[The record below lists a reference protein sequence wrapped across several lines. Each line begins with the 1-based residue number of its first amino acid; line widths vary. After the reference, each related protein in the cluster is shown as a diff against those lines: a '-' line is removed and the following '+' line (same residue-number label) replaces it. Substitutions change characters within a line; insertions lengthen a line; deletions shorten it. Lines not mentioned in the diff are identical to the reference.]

1 MQNNLH
7 KIVRFLH
14 ALLSFTEPEPKAP
27 NVTYS
32 ATPKSLLNQSTEI
45 VEQPVTKKKKLEYIP
60 MPTIV
65 KAKYIPTTINNTLE
79 SNTSNEYTIDTPND
93 NIKSPNNEKLNG
105 IDIPVYKPTKI
116 ATTESVFVNHSNNDI
131 KNAIVSTNGYTDV
144 KLQSEEK
151 NKSDQETKRRL
162 SNSSTEKTS
171 KHSNSSSS
179 KCKSSSG
186 SSSRSSKSSDKK
198 ENSHRSSSSS
208 KSRSSRSS
216 SSRDHK
222 SSSRHS
228 SSSRHKTSS
237 DRSKSG
243 KERDKHK
250 DKNKD
255 RDKVEKIVEKP
266 VEKVEDIFD
275 DTYDD
280 DVGSPL
286 LDMSSDEDDIMEQC
300 KMIFDEY
307 KPVEKPTP
315 EQEVTNNFK
324 TIDLFAKESYD
335 DAAKKKRK
343 AHENM
348 ITANSVNPTFVQRKN
363 HVQSAMQVLY
373 FQIVF
378 ISLVYAIYF

>member
-1 MQNNLH
+1 MQ
-7 KIVRFLH
+7 FLH
-14 ALLSFTEPEPKAP
+14 ASLSFTEPEPKAQ

-32 ATPKSLLNQSTEI
+32 ATPKSLLNQSTEV

-65 KAKYIPTTINNTLE
+65 KAKYIPTTINNTLD
-79 SNTSNEYTIDTPND
+79 SNTSNEYTIDPPND
-93 NIKSPNNEKLNG
+93 IIKSPINEISNG
-105 IDIPVYKPTKI
+105 TDIPVYKPTKI
-116 ATTESVFVNHSNNDI
+116 TTTKSVFAKNSNNDI
-131 KNAIVSTNGYTDV
+131 KNEIVSTNGCIDV

-179 KCKSSSG
+179 KYKSSSG

-208 KSRSSRSS
+208 KSRSSHSS

-228 SSSRHKTSS
+228 SSSRHKSNS
-237 DRSKSG
+237 DRSKSDKG
-243 KERDKHK
+243 RDKHR

-266 VEKVEDIFD
+266 VEIEEDIFD
-275 DTYDD
+275 NTHVEDEE
-280 DVGSPL
+280 SPL

-324 TIDLFAKESYD
+324 TIDLFAKESFD

-363 HVQSAMQVLY
+363 HVQSAMQV
-373 FQIVF
+373 VF
-378 ISLVYAIYF
+378 F